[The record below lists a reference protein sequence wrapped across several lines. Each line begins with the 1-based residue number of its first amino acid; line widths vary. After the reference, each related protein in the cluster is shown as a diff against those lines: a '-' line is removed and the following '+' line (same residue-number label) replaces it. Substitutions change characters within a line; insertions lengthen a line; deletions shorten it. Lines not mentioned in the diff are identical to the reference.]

1 MAAPPNMP
9 QGNLRPGD
17 QPRATEESIKE
28 TDRGMGKISY
38 VRQAQRGNFPK
49 SSYGTRYM
57 RKS

>member
-9 QGNLRPGD
+9 QGNLRTGD

-38 VRQAQRGNFPK
+38 VRQAQRGNIPK
-49 SSYGTRYM
+49 TSYGTRYM

>member
-1 MAAPPNMP
+1 MAQDQPTGLYRA
-9 QGNLRPGD
+9 QGD
-17 QPRATEESIKE
+17 QPRMTEGQLKSEQ
-28 TDRGMGKISY
+28 RGEGKISY